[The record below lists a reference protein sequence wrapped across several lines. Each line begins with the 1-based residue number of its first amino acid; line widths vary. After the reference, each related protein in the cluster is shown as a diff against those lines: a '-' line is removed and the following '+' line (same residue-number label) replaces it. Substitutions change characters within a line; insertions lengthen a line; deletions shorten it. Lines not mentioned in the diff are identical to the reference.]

1 MYWSYVTGML
11 TNLSSLSL
19 ERIYGM
25 LKMFAMA
32 GDSSVQCSLD
42 DVKKF
47 LQGKVL
53 DGELIYTGGMYKL
66 PPKSS
71 WKVFVGEKVFDVCCR
86 MLEKLVRCYCIKK
99 HWKPFW
105 ISWLFMKFAVNILQ
119 FFWRRTPTHLFYEVV
134 NINKSNWTKW
144 IYYEPPNKK
153 IDQLEIWKNVE
164 LRTQKLSF
172 FIMFVCH

>member
-42 DVKKF
+42 DVKTF

-53 DGELIYTGGMYKL
+53 CGELIYTGGMYKL

-71 WKVFVGEKVFDVCCR
+71 
-86 MLEKLVRCYCIKK
+86 
-99 HWKPFW
+99 
-105 ISWLFMKFAVNILQ
+105 
-119 FFWRRTPTHLFYEVV
+119 
-134 NINKSNWTKW
+134 
-144 IYYEPPNKK
+144 
-153 IDQLEIWKNVE
+153 
-164 LRTQKLSF
+164 
-172 FIMFVCH
+172 